1 MLRREFGFSPAEMP
15 PPTPGL
21 WIRSHRPVLIGLS
34 WCRLRTFKAC
44 KFEWKKKH
52 IFYQVFPSW
61 THQGFNEGED
71 WNLCQNWKTAPSANI
86 DHFAP
91 SSTQFYCNIHFDLSH
106 FCVYCQWVHQH
117 QFQKF
122 WGNNKLEP
130 TTRSWHWGLKQD
142 DKMGTDIIWKNGNQF
157 NVKELGTRG
166 VKFWLFSRKG

>member
-1 MLRREFGFSPAEMP
+1 MKKAHFLPSFFQVGH
-15 PPTPGL
+15 
-21 WIRSHRPVLIGLS
+21 IKVL
-34 WCRLRTFKAC
+34 
-44 KFEWKKKH
+44 
-52 IFYQVFPSW
+52 
-61 THQGFNEGED
+61 NEGED

-142 DKMGTDIIWKNGNQF
+142 DKMGTDIIWKHCQRHNGPEGLVHITSSNTNLDQILSSESRF
-157 NVKELGTRG
+157 RIN
-166 VKFWLFSRKG
+166 FSTKHQHLQ